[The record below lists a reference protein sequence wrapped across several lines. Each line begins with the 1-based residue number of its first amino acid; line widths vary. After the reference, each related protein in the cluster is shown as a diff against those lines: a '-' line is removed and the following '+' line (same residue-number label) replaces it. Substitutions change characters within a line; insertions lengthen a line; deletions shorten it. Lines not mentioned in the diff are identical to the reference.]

1 VFGALRGRDFR
12 LFWFGAFVSNIGSW
26 IQTIALNWLV
36 LELTHSPL
44 ALGIVSFAGTVP
56 ILALSLIGGV
66 YVDRVDRR
74 RLLRVTQSLLLVSA
88 TILAGLTQFG
98 AIKVEYI
105 VIISLFN
112 GTVMA
117 LNAPAWQT
125 FIVDL
130 TEPADLP
137 TAIALN
143 STQFNLSRVVGPSIA
158 GILLALVGA
167 AVCFL
172 VNGLSFVAVIGALF
186 AIRSN
191 RVVKKLDKSGIWK
204 RLGAGLSYASG
215 HSVLRPLILQTAA
228 MTIFG
233 FPFTLLM
240 PVMAQSVLGLDASGY
255 GALMSATGVGAIL
268 GSLTVATFG
277 RKIPRGRMLLAAE
290 ILFSLSLIGF
300 AATRTFTAAV
310 FSLVLVGF
318 GMIVYL
324 TSSNTTLQ
332 IITPDELR
340 GRVTSI
346 WTLVSF
352 GFTPLGSL
360 LAGAIA
366 EQWGA
371 PVALGVGGIV
381 CLATGVGTAL
391 TAPALWALPS
401 SSRYRPATPETEP
414 QARQERSG

>member
-1 VFGALRGRDFR
+1 MFGALRGRDFR

-36 LELTHSPL
+36 LQLTHSPL

-88 TILAGLTQFG
+88 TILAGLTWFG

-105 VIISLFN
+105 VIISLIN
-112 GTVMA
+112 GTIMA
-117 LNAPAWQT
+117 ANAPAWQT

-158 GILLALVGA
+158 GILLGLVGA

-172 VNGLSFVAVIGALF
+172 LNGLSFVAVIGALF
-186 AIRSN
+186 AIRSR
-191 RVVKKLDKSGIWK
+191 RVVKQIDNSGIWK
-204 RLGAGLSYASG
+204 RLGAGLSYASS
-215 HSVLRPLILQTAA
+215 HSVLRPLILQTAT

-255 GALMSATGVGAIL
+255 GALMSATGLGAIL

-277 RKIPRGRMLLAAE
+277 RQIPRGRMLLAAE

-300 AATRTFTAAV
+300 STTTRTFTAAAL
-310 FSLVLVGF
+310 SPVLVGF

-324 TSSNTTLQ
+324 TSANTTLQ

-366 EQWGA
+366 EQWEMR
-371 PVALGVGGIV
+371 PWRWGGRGRLFGHRI
-381 CLATGVGTAL
+381 GTAL
-391 TAPALWALPS
+391 STPSLWALPS
-401 SSRYRPATPETEP
+401 SALYRPAPPRTES
-414 QARQERSG
+414 QAR